1 MKLCGLGSVLL
12 VFFGWKT
19 VSESNFTN
27 WKIKSFGCGKSVY
40 LLCLY
45 KTKPPVETG
54 GFRVYKLD
62 KVTGFIMIQK
72 WNLEPSAGV
81 SC

>member
-1 MKLCGLGSVLL
+1 MWFGIGFVSL
-12 VFFGWKT
+12 FGWKI
-19 VSESNFTN
+19 VSESNFKN
-27 WKIKSFGCGKSVY
+27 LKIKSFGCGKSVC

-54 GFRVYKLD
+54 GFRVYRMD
-62 KVTGFIMIQK
+62 KVTEFIMIQE
-72 WNLEPSAGV
+72 WNLEPSAEV

>member
-1 MKLCGLGSVLL
+1 MVWDR
-12 VFFGWKT
+12 FFSLFGYKT
-19 VSESNFTN
+19 VSESNFNN

-40 LLCLY
+40 LRCLY

-54 GFRVYKLD
+54 GFSVCKLD
-62 KVTGFIMIQK
+62 KVTGFIIIQK
-72 WNLEPSAGV
+72 WNLEPSAEV